1 MKALRLATVPLMI
14 LGVAVGIGLNDVRML
29 APTPRGAFAF
39 AALGDAP
46 YYLHE
51 EWRYRVLLEH
61 IDAHELAAV
70 VHLGDIFWRPCSDAM
85 LLKSR
90 EYFES
95 LRHPVVYTPG
105 DNEWVDCWEPRVGGY
120 VPLER
125 LAKLREVMYQRPP
138 KRIALTRQAGHVE
151 NARWSEQGVVFA
163 TAHIVGSSNGMD
175 PFPGRTARDDEEG
188 RRRTEAATV
197 WLRETFAAATNA
209 PAVVIAIHARLPFK
223 PLNLEYR
230 SAYQPFLDTL
240 EKESARFGKPVLV
253 VHGDEHEYLVD
264 HPLPSVPNLTRL
276 EVPGSP
282 DVGWVRVTV
291 KPDSPSPFSFEK
303 QIVPAWKYW

>member
-1 MKALRLATVPLMI
+1 MKVLRLLAIPLLIASAALVVRFKDLPALPLVP
-14 LGVAVGIGLNDVRML
+14 
-29 APTPRGAFAF
+29 PGAFAF

-46 YYLHE
+46 YYFHE
-51 EWRYRVLLEH
+51 DWRFRVLLEH

-85 LLKSR
+85 FVKSR
-90 EYFES
+90 KYFES
-95 LRHPVVYTPG
+95 LRHPVIYTPG
-105 DNEWVDCWEPRVGGY
+105 DNEWVDCWESRVGGY

-125 LAKLREVMYQRPP
+125 LAKLREVMYQRLP
-138 KRIALTRQAGHVE
+138 KRIALTRQAGYVE

-163 TAHIVGSSNGMD
+163 TAHIVGSRNGMD

-188 RRRTEAATV
+188 RRRTVAATA

-230 SAYQPFLDTL
+230 KAYQPFLDTL

-253 VHGDEHEYLVD
+253 VHGDEHEYVVD
-264 HPLPSVPNLTRL
+264 RPLPGAPNLTRL

-291 KPDSPSPFSFEK
+291 RPDSPSPFSFEK